1 MDKSG
6 KRSAIGVDLGGTAI
20 KFALAT
26 EDGKIIREDKKP
38 TDSEATKET
47 ILANLSD
54 AIRQMKK
61 YAEQHGYKPVTVGL
75 GTPGSVEIHSGFLMG
90 STPNFLHWQNVQIKK
105 ELEKEIKLPVFVDND
120 ANLMALGETRFGAG
134 IGHHNVICLTIG
146 TGVGGGIII
155 NDNLYRGY
163 KCAGAELGHISLN
176 TEGVLCNCGGKG
188 CLEAYASAT
197 AMTKH
202 FKRLCKQNKIPFQAA
217 EMDVRYIFNLYK
229 QKNVIA
235 AEVIEAASYYLGRG
249 LATLIN
255 VFNPSLFIIGGGVAE
270 AGEIYLNKVRETAY
284 KYAMEKPQEGVQIVG
299 AKLGNKAGYLGA
311 ISFALEAVEQGLGK
325 PAA

>member
-6 KRSAIGVDLGGTAI
+6 KRTAIGVDLGGTSI

-26 EDGKIIREDKKP
+26 EDGKIIKEDKKP
-38 TDSEATKET
+38 TNTEAAKET

-54 AIRQMKK
+54 AIMQMKE
-61 YAEQHGYKPVTVGL
+61 YARQHGHRPVGVGL
-75 GTPGSVEIHSGFLMG
+75 GSPGSVEIHTGFLMG
-90 STPNFLHWQNVQIKK
+90 STPNFLHWQNVEIKK
-105 ELEKEIKLPVFVDND
+105 ELEQAVQLPVFVDND

-155 NDNLYRGY
+155 DDNLYRGFR
-163 KCAGAELGHISLN
+163 CAGAELGHLSIEM
-176 TEGVLCNCGGKG
+176 EGLPCNCGGKG

-197 AMTKH
+197 AILRN
-202 FKRLCKQNKIPFQAA
+202 FKGHYDKSRIPFHAD
-217 EMDVRYIFNLYK
+217 EMDVRYIFDLYRRK
-229 QKNVIA
+229 DAIA
-235 AEVIEAASYYLGRG
+235 RQVIEEACYFLGRG

-255 VFNPSLFIIGGGVAE
+255 IFNPSMFIIGGGVAE
-270 AGEIYLNKVRETAY
+270 AGEIYLSKVRETAY
-284 KYAMEKPQEGVQIVG
+284 QYAMEKPREDVQIVG

-311 ISFALEAVEQGLGK
+311 ISFALESIDSG
-325 PAA
+325 